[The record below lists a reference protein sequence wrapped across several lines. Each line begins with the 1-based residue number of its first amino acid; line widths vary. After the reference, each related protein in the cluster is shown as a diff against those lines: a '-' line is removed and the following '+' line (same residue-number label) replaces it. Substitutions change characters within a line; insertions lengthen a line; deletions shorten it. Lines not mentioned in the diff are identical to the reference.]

1 MEHPSYGDF
10 RARREATVW
19 QRLNSILRV
28 LLVLALVL
36 VIVSLFL
43 PQSKKLTQSRSE
55 IEKLQG
61 LVTEQKMLLA
71 RQMREVNLLK
81 TDPSYLETIAR
92 DRLDLMKEGE
102 TIFRLDQLPRRSGI
116 RTPQESAAPGAP
128 LVIAPRFNAGIRPRK
143 PSPRDGRSAL

>member
-1 MEHPSYGDF
+1 VDHPGYGDF

-19 QRLNSILRV
+19 QRLNRILRV

-43 PQSKKLTQSRSE
+43 PQWKKLTQSRAE
-55 IEKLQG
+55 IDKLQG
-61 LVTEQKMLLA
+61 LVNEQKTLLA

-81 TDPSYLETIAR
+81 TDPSYLETLAR

-102 TIFRLDQLPRRSGI
+102 TIFRLEQLP
-116 RTPQESAAPGAP
+116 APK
-128 LVIAPRFNAGIRPRK
+128 RN
-143 PSPRDGRSAL
+143 

>member
-1 MEHPSYGDF
+1 MDHPGYGDF

-28 LLVLALVL
+28 LLALALVL

-43 PQSKKLTQSRSE
+43 PQWKRLTQSRAE
-55 IEKLQG
+55 IESLQG
-61 LVTEQKMLLA
+61 LVNEQKTLLA

-81 TDPSYLETIAR
+81 TDPSYLETLAR

-102 TIFRLDQLPRRSGI
+102 TIFRLEQLP
-116 RTPQESAAPGAP
+116 APK
-128 LVIAPRFNAGIRPRK
+128 RN
-143 PSPRDGRSAL
+143 